1 MTDNRGV
8 LIVTQDTVIRGVT
21 EMHNCRKLEVH
32 GYVEGDVSAASV
44 LVHETGRVFGSMKTD
59 TAEVHGTVQG
69 DVTVK
74 NLIDIRSSGTVSGNV
89 KYGKLALEM
98 GGNLSAEVRNVPP
111 SLGGDFNLE
120 VPKGRSV
127 PITLQ
132 DLTALDPDDAARDL
146 KFTITRSSNGFVSLV
161 SSPQRA
167 VTAFTQADLES
178 GSVAF
183 KHDGTNT
190 STAGFDIVVA
200 DRSGATSGA
209 ARTVSVA
216 VRG

>member
-1 MTDNRGV
+1 MADNSGILV
-8 LIVTQDTVIRGVT
+8 VTQDTVIRGVT
-21 EMHNCRKLEVH
+21 DMRNCRKLEVH

-44 LVHETGRVFGSMKTD
+44 LVHKTGRVFGTMRTD

-74 NLIDIRSSGTVSGNV
+74 HLIDIRSSGHVSGNV

-111 SLGGDFNLE
+111 SLGGDLNLE

-132 DLTALDPDDAARDL
+132 DLTALDPDDAAKDL
-146 KFTITRSSNGFVSLV
+146 KFTVTKASNGFVALV
-161 SSPQRA
+161 SAPQRA
-167 VTAFTQADLES
+167 ITAFTQADLES

-190 STAGFDIVVA
+190 STAGFDVMVA

>member
-1 MTDNRGV
+1 VADNQGV
-8 LIVTQDTVIRGVT
+8 LVVTQDTVIRGVT
-21 EMHNCRKLEVH
+21 EMRNCRMLEVH

-44 LVHETGRVFGSMKTD
+44 LVHKTGRVFGSMKTD

-74 NLIDIRSSGTVSGNV
+74 HLIDIRSSGHVSGNV

-111 SLGGDFNLE
+111 SLGGDLNLE

-132 DLTALDPDDAARDL
+132 DLTALDPDDAAKDL
-146 KFTITRSSNGFVSLV
+146 KFTVTKASNGFVTLV
-161 SSPQRA
+161 SAPQRA
-167 VTAFTQADLES
+167 VTAFTQADLQS

-190 STAGFDIVVA
+190 STAGFDIIVA

-209 ARTVSVA
+209 ARTVAVA